1 MKKKNNWSSGIFRTR
16 FSAEALSAAALT
28 AVLFL
33 AGCSSEKPVYSQAPS
48 DFTAY
53 RVSDPDENSL
63 DNDADFIHLE
73 PGRYVF
79 ANSETSHQD
88 PAVIFNLYISDKQYE
103 NVSKQ
108 LRDELKAELSSGQ
121 SATLNLSEGQY
132 LYVASDVLS
141 GNADQSDS
149 ILTIRK
155 D

>member
-1 MKKKNNWSSGIFRTR
+1 MKKNINSGSGIFWTCFRAR
-16 FSAEALSAAALT
+16 ALSAAALM
-28 AVLFL
+28 AALFL
-33 AGCSSEKPVYSQAPS
+33 AGCSSEKQVYSQAPS

-53 RVSDPDENSL
+53 RISDPDKNSL
-63 DNDADFIHLE
+63 DDDADFISLK

-79 ANSETSHQD
+79 ENSETSHQD

-132 LYVASDVLS
+132 LYVSSDILS
-141 GNADQSDS
+141 GNADSSDS